1 MQLFVT
7 LYFFNQ
13 VVFLFINLIF
23 GYKFMENPRNL
34 VIVIFGASGDLT
46 ARKLMPAIF
55 SLKTQKLLPE
65 KYAILGAGRTKMSD
79 EDFRAKMSGA
89 ILSNSEETI
98 TDQNLI
104 TDFIKDVYYHSLDIS
119 AESEYLDLKKVL
131 QDIDN
136 KYSIGGNYIFY
147 MATPPSMYEI
157 ISVNLTKSGLSDQ
170 EKGFRRLIIEK
181 PFGYDLESGRKLN
194 RTLHELISEDQIY
207 RIDHYLGKETVQNLL
222 VTRFANGMFEPLWNR
237 NYIDRIEITS
247 AENMGV
253 GDRGGYYDTSGALRD
268 MVQNHLLQMVGLTA
282 MEPPSSL
289 DADAIRNEVLKVF
302 QSLQPIREEDV
313 PLQVIR
319 GQYIPSLIRG
329 ECVTGY
335 RHEKG
340 VVIDSR
346 TETYVAIK
354 FYINNWRWGGV
365 PFYMRTGKRL
375 PTRVTEIVIHFKQT
389 PHHLFK
395 HGSGKES
402 ANMLIIRIQPDEGIL
417 LKFDMKEPGAGFNT
431 KTVNM
436 DFHYKDLADI
446 RVPSAYERLL
456 HDVMIGDSTLF
467 SRDDEVETAWKF
479 LEPIQKA
486 WVTNKAIKM
495 FGYPAGTWGPEH
507 ANDLIEGEGLT
518 WRYPCKNLADE
529 ELYCEL

>member
-1 MQLFVT
+1 MENT
-7 LYFFNQ
+7 R
-13 VVFLFINLIF
+13 NLI
-23 GYKFMENPRNL
+23 
-34 VIVIFGASGDLT
+34 IIIFGASGDL
-46 ARKLMPAIF
+46 ASRKLIPAIF

-65 KYAILGAGRTKMSD
+65 KYAIVGAGRTKLSN
-79 EDFRAKMSGA
+79 EDFRIKMSSA
-89 ILSNSEETI
+89 IVSYSEEKV
-98 TDQNLI
+98 TDQSLI
-104 TDFIKDVYYHSLDIS
+104 SDFVRDLYYHSLDNS
-119 AESEYLDLKKVL
+119 SETGYSELKSML
-131 QDIDN
+131 QDVDN
-136 KYSIGGNYIFY
+136 KYGIGGNYIFY

-157 ISVNLTKSGLSDQ
+157 IAVNLAKSGLTNQ
-170 EKGFRRLIIEK
+170 EKGFRRIIIEK

-194 RTLHELISEDQIY
+194 KTLHDIITEDQIF

-222 VTRFANGMFEPLWNR
+222 VTRFANGIFEPLWNR

-253 GDRGGYYDTSGALRD
+253 GERGGYYDTSGALRD
-268 MVQNHLLQMVGLTA
+268 MVQNHLLQMVGMTA

-289 DADAIRNEVLKVF
+289 DANAIRNEVLKVF
-302 QSLQPIREEDV
+302 QSLQPVKEEDV
-313 PLQVIR
+313 PSQVIR
-319 GQYIPSLIRG
+319 GQYTGSLIRG

-340 VVIDSR
+340 VPVDSR

-354 FYINNWRWGGV
+354 FFINNWRWGGV

-389 PHHLFK
+389 PHHLFQRQ
-395 HGSGKES
+395 SGKLS
-402 ANMLIIRIQPDEGIL
+402 SNQLIIRIQPDEGIL
-417 LKFDMKEPGAGFNT
+417 LKFDMKEPGAGFNV
-431 KTVNM
+431 KNVNM
-436 DFHYKDLADI
+436 DFHYKELTDT

-456 HDVMIGDSTLF
+456 HDVMEGDSTLF

-486 WVTNKAIKM
+486 WANNKEIKM

>member
-1 MQLFVT
+1 
-7 LYFFNQ
+7 
-13 VVFLFINLIF
+13 
-23 GYKFMENPRNL
+23 MENPGNL
-34 VIVIFGASGDLT
+34 IIVIFGASGDL
-46 ARKLMPAIF
+46 ASRKLIPAIY
-55 SLKTQKLLPE
+55 SLKAQKIMPE
-65 KYAILGAGRTKMSD
+65 KFAIVGAGRTKLTN
-79 EDFRAKMSGA
+79 EAFRIKMSAA
-89 ILSNSEETI
+89 IVSYSEENV
-98 TDQNLI
+98 TDQNAI
-104 TDFIKDVYYHSLDIS
+104 EEFARGIYYYTIDSKN
-119 AESEYLDLKKVL
+119 ENEFSEMKSFLEEIDLKH
-131 QDIDN
+131 
-136 KYSIGGNYIFY
+136 SIGGCIIFY
-147 MATPPSMYEI
+147 MATPPSMYEVI
-157 ISVNLTKSGLSDQ
+157 AVNLAKSGLTDQ
-170 EKGFRRLIIEK
+170 SNGFRRLIIEK

-194 RTLHELISEDQIY
+194 KTLHELISEDQIY

-237 NYIDRIEITS
+237 NYVDRIEITS

-253 GDRGGYYDTSGALRD
+253 GDRGGYYDSSGALRD
-268 MVQNHLLQMVGLTA
+268 MVQNHMLQMVGLTA

-289 DADAIRNEVLKVF
+289 DANAIRNEVLKVF

-313 PLQVIR
+313 PGQVIR
-319 GQYIPSLIRG
+319 GQYTGSLIRG

-335 RHEKG
+335 RYEKG
-340 VVIDSR
+340 VAVDSR

-365 PFYMRTGKRL
+365 PFYIRTGKRL
-375 PTRVTEIVIHFKQT
+375 PTRVTEVVIHFKQT
-389 PHHLFK
+389 PHHLFQRD
-395 HGSGKES
+395 SGKLPS
-402 ANMLIIRIQPDEGIL
+402 NQLIIRIQPDEGIL
-417 LKFDMKEPGAGFNT
+417 LKFDMKEPGAGFNV
-431 KTVNM
+431 KNVNM
-436 DFHYKDLADI
+436 DFHYKDLADT

-479 LEPIQKA
+479 LEPIQNA
-486 WVTNKAIKM
+486 WAKNPAIKV